1 MFKSDSGEWNKAYF
15 CHTFFFFLIEFYLP
29 SPLKTMKQSEKQLMY
44 VHTQPAMTRVAFQ
57 SHKPKNCWEP
67 LRKA

>member
-1 MFKSDSGEWNKAYF
+1 MFKSDGGERNKAF
-15 CHTFFFFLIEFYLP
+15 FFFFFLIEFYLP
-29 SPLKTMKQSEKQLMY
+29 SPLKTMKQSDKRLMY
-44 VHTQPAMTRVAFQ
+44 VHTQPAMTRVVFQ